1 MGTSSFHPG
10 LTLVV
15 LFLVLL
21 AGEHSALAWGPAT
34 HLDFGLQVL
43 KELLL
48 LAPPVAALIRRF
60 PLDFLYGT
68 LAPDITVGK
77 NLSPYALHCHNWRVA
92 RSVLELAERD
102 HLRAFAWGYLSHL
115 AADIVAHNYFVP
127 FKMVQ
132 HFHRRRAAHAYWE
145 IRFDTW
151 VGEETWQVARTLS
164 TRAFRE
170 HDSHLRNII
179 VGPLFSFPVNKQIFN
194 SLMLANRLLRRRQ
207 AVRAVQRNASLVL
220 DAGEVEECR
229 RLSLERMRALLRD
242 GLDAEILQVDPTG
255 HRNLLIAR
263 QLHRDLY
270 QWQRQEQ
277 LIDRRL
283 VERIYRPLFR
293 ASLDARLELP
303 AATELLQ
310 ALEQG
315 PEILAGAGRGQ
326 AARRPGP
333 RSWMLLMARA
343 KRRWRKPSASR
354 RQKAWRQLMPRGLFE
369 KVSRRRRR
377 KRKR

>member
-1 MGTSSFHPG
+1 MGTSSFP
-10 LTLVV
+10 LRVTL
-15 LFLVLL
+15 LVLL
-21 AGEHSALAWGPAT
+21 LVLVGEHPARAWGLAT
-34 HLDFGLQVL
+34 HLDFGLQAL
-43 KELLL
+43 KDPLL
-48 LAPPVAALIRRF
+48 LAPVVATLLRRF

-102 HLRAFAWGYLSHL
+102 NLRAFAWGYLAHL

-164 TRAFRE
+164 TRAFKE
-170 HDSHLRNII
+170 HDEHLRNII

-194 SLMLANRLLRRRQ
+194 SLMLANRLLRRKR
-207 AVRAVQRNASLVL
+207 ALRAVQRNASMVL

-242 GLDAEILQVDPTG
+242 GPEAEILQADPTG

-263 QLHRDLY
+263 QLHRYL
-270 QWQRQEQ
+270 QRRHRQGRH
-277 LIDRRL
+277 LDRRL
-283 VERIYRPLFR
+283 VERLYRPLFR
-293 ASLDARLELP
+293 ASLDVGVVLP
-303 AATELLQ
+303 AAGELLRAFEQ
-310 ALEQG
+310 EPFALLG
-315 PEILAGAGRGQ
+315 DGAGRSARQGG
-326 AARRPGP
+326 AGKLLLLLDRARRRWKKP
-333 RSWMLLMARA
+333 RAR
-343 KRRWRKPSASR
+343 R
-354 RQKAWRQLMPRGLFE
+354 RQAWRQLLPRGLVN
-369 KVSRRRRR
+369 KAPRRR
-377 KRKR
+377 KR